1 VSSNAVRARL
11 APIPCPLELTIR
23 RLWWSP
29 LVLVTAL
36 VLVLAPAEV
45 RAEED
50 PVSPGAVEAAEPAE
64 EPVVVAEPALETS
77 GVTAFTGL
85 LETRKRQLVT
95 SYYLYRGPA
104 PDRTE
109 MDSAI
114 GAIDRLILQDYSL
127 EDIWSTIFHIM
138 ISEPDLAHRPF
149 EEVIPPNIQ
158 RASIWRQGTTPVK
171 VVIEERYPEF
181 DLVYKQALRRKRTFG
196 YLGAA
201 AFVPS
206 YTLSIAFGSAEVGSM
221 YNRARS
227 QGVEFNAGAAFLP
240 MVPLIGP
247 VLTQA
252 WMDREAGE
260 LGDLDYDA
268 GSHLVG
274 AVWGTLIQAL
284 GVTAII
290 ISVSQPLP
298 QPFGDDDDGRTASRK
313 RREPPRFQASFG
325 PTSVGV
331 GFTF

>member
-1 VSSNAVRARL
+1 VPIIAVRAS
-11 APIPCPLELTIR
+11 AAEGPCPLEFTTC
-23 RLWWSP
+23 RLQWTLW
-29 LVLVTAL
+29 LVGL
-36 VLVLAPAEV
+36 VLVLSPLDV
-45 RAEED
+45 RANED
-50 PVSPGAVEAAEPAE
+50 PESTENPEPTE
-64 EPVVVAEPALETS
+64 EPPPPIVSEPQNS

-109 MDSAI
+109 MDAAI

-158 RASIWRQGTTPVK
+158 RAGIWRQGVTPVK

-181 DLVYKQALRRKRTFG
+181 DLIYKQALRRKRTFG
-196 YLGAA
+196 YVGAA

-221 YNRARS
+221 YNRARN

-298 QPFGDDDDGRTASRK
+298 KPFGEDDDGRTARRSR
-313 RREPPRFQASFG
+313 RDPPRFQASFG

>member
-1 VSSNAVRARL
+1 MSSTAVRARV
-11 APIPCPLELTIR
+11 AEVPCPPEFTTRRLELSIG
-23 RLWWSP
+23 LI
-29 LVLVTAL
+29 LGLAL
-36 VLVLAPAEV
+36 VLTPGLGRAEEAPDPVVEPPPPPAVEQPAPAEP
-45 RAEED
+45 E
-50 PVSPGAVEAAEPAE
+50 S
-64 EPVVVAEPALETS
+64 S

-104 PDRTE
+104 PSRAE
-109 MDSAI
+109 MSAAI

-138 ISEPDLAHRPF
+138 ISEPELAHRPF
-149 EEVIPPNIQ
+149 EHVIPPNIQ
-158 RASIWRQGTTPVK
+158 RAAIWRQGTTPVK

-181 DLVYKQALRRKRTFG
+181 DLIYKQALRRKRTFG

-221 YNRARS
+221 YNRARH
-227 QGVEFNAGAAFLP
+227 QGVKFSAGAAFLP

-252 WMDREAGE
+252 WMDNEASR

-274 AVWGTLIQAL
+274 AVWGTLIQAM
-284 GVTAII
+284 GITAII

-298 QPFGDDDDGRTASRK
+298 QPFGDSDATRTAEGKQRNV
-313 RREPPRFQASFG
+313 PRFQASFG
-325 PTSVGV
+325 VNSVGL

>member
-1 VSSNAVRARL
+1 
-11 APIPCPLELTIR
+11 LTIR

>member
-1 VSSNAVRARL
+1 MFNSTVRARF
-11 APIPCPLELTIR
+11 AQVPCPLELTIR
-23 RLWWSP
+23 RLHWS
-29 LVLVTAL
+29 LWSLAGFAL
-36 VLVLAPAEV
+36 LLAPVEAG
-45 RAEED
+45 AEED
-50 PVSPGAVEAAEPAE
+50 SETVVEAPVAVEVAPEPVEAAPG
-64 EPVVVAEPALETS
+64 TS

-104 PDRTE
+104 PTTAE
-109 MDSAI
+109 MGSAI

-158 RASIWRQGTTPVK
+158 RAAIWRQGTTPVK

-181 DLVYKQALRRKRTFG
+181 DMIYKQALRRKRTFG
-196 YLGAA
+196 YVGAA
-201 AFVPS
+201 AFVPA

-221 YNRARS
+221 YNRARH

-252 WMDREAGE
+252 WMDNEASR

-268 GSHLVG
+268 GTHLVG

-284 GVTAII
+284 GITAII

-298 QPFGDDDDGRTASRK
+298 QPFGDSEATRTAQRK
-313 RREPPRFQASFG
+313 RHNPPRFQASFG
-325 PTSVGV
+325 VNSVGLA
-331 GFTF
+331 FTF